1 MLATPTVFGGGLPA
15 VKVAKAGKTV
25 SIADAANSLRHFLR
39 GGAAGIKPQDVEQQ
53 KAFIAL
59 RATQPRCSPQQFLDY
74 FKSLQNVTTHGAGA
88 KQVLWAVP
96 KVNFPDGLPANIEKV
111 RKDEANCEGF
121 IVDHTDYWVIDQC
134 ITQSELGVD
143 VFPIEKFLSTSI
155 SPAAEEAS
163 YPSPD
168 ANNEPSNY
176 YPTTF
181 QSPGGYFPDD
191 SYRNYFSESSEDEYQ
206 PPCSK
211 CHPAGPETLD
221 MNIHYCLARQES
233 DLQEQDPQDVE
244 QQKAY
249 IALRATQPRCTAKQF
264 LDYSRGRSVNSLQSA
279 ASSRSGNSL
288 QSAVSISQAIDQ

>member
-39 GGAAGIKPQDVEQQ
+39 GGAEGIKPQDVEQQ

-143 VFPIEKFLSTSI
+143 VFPIEKFLSTKATGSFAATGSATEHAHEVAAPS
-155 SPAAEEAS
+155 SPLQLKRPAIGGVERTAKRQRS
-163 YPSPD
+163 D
-168 ANNEPSNY
+168 AGDAMEVPLAV
-176 YPTTF
+176 
-181 QSPGGYFPDD
+181 GGVE
-191 SYRNYFSESSEDEYQ
+191 R
-206 PPCSK
+206 
-211 CHPAGPETLD
+211 
-221 MNIHYCLARQES
+221 LAIGGNVRVVKRQES
-233 DLQEQDPQDVE
+233 DANAPTPWGPGSPSSSL
-244 QQKAY
+244 
-249 IALRATQPRCTAKQF
+249 TAKQ
-264 LDYSRGRSVNSLQSA
+264 RRARSHS
-279 ASSRSGNSL
+279 
-288 QSAVSISQAIDQ
+288 